1 VNLPDKGSGPAG
13 GGESRQGT
21 GAGGSQPGKVS
32 VIVVTFNGRKFLE
45 NCLTA
50 LSEQSYRDFEI
61 ILVDN
66 ASSDD
71 SANFVAAR
79 FPGVRIVRN
88 AVNLGFA
95 GGVNSGI
102 RATKGEYI
110 LLLNNDTV
118 PDRDFI
124 GELVRPVLGENDT
137 GMCAAKM
144 LFPDGRINSAGI
156 CISLSG
162 ASWDRGRGRPDVG
175 QYDRE
180 EEVFGPC
187 GGAAIYRRR
196 MLDQIGLLDEDLFLF
211 MEDVDLAFRARLAGW
226 RCVFVPGARVV
237 HHHGGTAGV
246 MSDLAVYYV
255 NRNVIWYPVK
265 DFPATLLIPA
275 LFWIAGRT
283 ISVIPYYF
291 ALGKGRTIIRSKIDG
306 IRGIPKMLRKRG
318 AVIRSAGTRDI
329 SRWVRIWCAVR
340 RGG

>member
-1 VNLPDKGSGPAG
+1 MKSPDQGPGPAG
-13 GGESRQGT
+13 RRGSRPISE
-21 GAGGSQPGKVS
+21 AGGSQPGRVS
-32 VIVVTFNGRKFLE
+32 VIVVTFNGRKFLD

-71 SANFVAAR
+71 SADFVAAR

-88 AVNLGFA
+88 PVNLGFA

-102 RATKGEYI
+102 RAARGEFI

-118 PDRDFI
+118 PDPDFI
-124 GELVRPVLGENDT
+124 GKLVRPVLGENDT

-162 ASWDRGRGRPDVG
+162 ASWDRGRGQPDDG

-187 GGAAIYRRR
+187 GGAAVYRRR
-196 MLDQIGLLDEDLFLF
+196 MLDQIGLFDEDLFLF

-226 RCVFVPGARVV
+226 RCIYVPGARVF

-246 MSDLAVYYV
+246 GSDLAVYYV

-265 DFPATLLIPA
+265 DFPAALLIPA

-283 ISVIPYYF
+283 IGVIPYYI
-291 ALGKGRTIIRSKIDG
+291 ALGKGRTILRSKIDG
-306 IRGIPKMLRKRG
+306 IRGIPKMLGKRG
-318 AVIRSAGTRDI
+318 AVFRPAGMGRI
-329 SRWVRIWCAVR
+329 SRWVRIWSRVR